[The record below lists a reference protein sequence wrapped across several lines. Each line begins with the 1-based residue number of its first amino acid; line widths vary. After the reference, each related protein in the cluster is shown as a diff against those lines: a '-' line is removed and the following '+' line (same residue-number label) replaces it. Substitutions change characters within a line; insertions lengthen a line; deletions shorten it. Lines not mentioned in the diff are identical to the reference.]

1 MMTTFKDSQRQAIR
15 TRYHGPTDTKPAR
28 ISASYA
34 GGRIYV
40 SCEDGKMIHD
50 RTSSQNH
57 HIAAQALADKLG
69 WRGVMVGGWFN
80 GDCYWVAVDND

>member
-1 MMTTFKDSQRQAIR
+1 MATFKDSQRQAIM
-15 TRYHGPTDTKPAR
+15 TRFHGYTNTKGAR

-40 SCEDGKMIHD
+40 SCEDSRMIPD

-57 HIAAQALADKLG
+57 HIAAQALAEKLG
-69 WRGVMVGGWFN
+69 WKGSMVGGWFN
-80 GDCYWVAVDND
+80 GDCYWVAADND